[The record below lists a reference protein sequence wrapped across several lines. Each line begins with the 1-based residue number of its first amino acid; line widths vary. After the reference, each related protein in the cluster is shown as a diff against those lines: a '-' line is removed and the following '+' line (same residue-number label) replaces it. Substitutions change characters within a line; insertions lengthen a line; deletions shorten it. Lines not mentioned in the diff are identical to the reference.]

1 MLLHLVSA
9 CAVLL
14 AVLCL
19 GAGIGLVW
27 RAEEIATA
35 RQRRFLQRARALGDI
50 PVTGLVIQRRWAQR
64 EEETSAG
71 SLRRPA
77 TVRLAGIVLVLIGLT
92 LVLLISGL

>member
-19 GAGIGLVW
+19 GAGIGVIW
-27 RAEEIATA
+27 RAEEIAAA
-35 RQRRFLQRARALGDI
+35 RRRRFLQRARALGAI
-50 PVTGLVIQRRWAQR
+50 PVTGLVIQRRWARR

-71 SLRRPA
+71 SFRRSA
-77 TVRLAGIVLVLIGLT
+77 TVRLAGIA
-92 LVLLISGL
+92 LVLLGLLLLVAGSQ